1 MRDIESRLAALE
13 ARVRGVED
21 VEGRVAA
28 LEQAVWQHWG
38 RPGGQRHEARVLV
51 VGLYDRPVVGATV
64 TATWSGGEASAETDA
79 EGKVALSL
87 SIPYGTTVD
96 VVYEVD
102 KPPRWKPKTFSVS
115 TVGYAGGSDH
125 TLEMARDDD
134 GAFDATFIGDGYH
147 ISNTNIFADP
157 SASDLVV
164 EDPLHGD
171 VSLTNTGGPEDGT
184 WSSGAIT
191 LDHPGGGGCGAVDDV
206 PALLTWPTLGWG
218 VLQVDYRKVG
228 GCPAAGGA
236 INASVS
242 SGGDP
247 AVVETT
253 EPQSCTVHFDADP
266 WWGGA
271 ARTIRIREA

>member
-1 MRDIESRLAALE
+1 M
-13 ARVRGVED
+13 G
-21 VEGRVAA
+21 
-28 LEQAVWQHWG
+28 
-38 RPGGQRHEARVLV
+38 
-51 VGLYDRPVVGATV
+51 
-64 TATWSGGEASAETDA
+64 
-79 EGKVALSL
+79 
-87 SIPYGTTVD
+87 
-96 VVYEVD
+96 YE
-102 KPPRWKPKTFSVS
+102 
-115 TVGYAGGSDH
+115 GGSDR

-134 GAFDATFIGDGYH
+134 GAFDSTHIGEGYH
-147 ISNTNIFADP
+147 AMSADVFADP
-157 SASDLVV
+157 TASDLVV

-253 EPQSCTVHFDADP
+253 EPQSCTVGFDADP
-266 WWGGA
+266 WWAGV
-271 ARTIRIREA
+271 ARTVRIREA